1 MSMTLMQAVQMG
13 KAIGMDLQPKL
24 NLSHDPLQGYERS
37 ALTRVVGNKAIT
49 TLIENFQ
56 KDLEKT
62 LKGTFSLDDHIVSRH
77 SFTVC
82 RGKNKGFQGVAV
94 RHMPSKYDDQDTTF
108 VLYDPFKSEEVFC
121 NTKSAKITV
130 WRVGEVSRLTTHIK
144 MGSESSLVRGQQ
156 VFGDKKVGVVVAT
169 PKQRNG
175 SPLYS
180 VGVQWQGEAQESWT
194 FPHLLRLEA

>member
-1 MSMTLMQAVQMG
+1 MS
-13 KAIGMDLQPKL
+13 
-24 NLSHDPLQGYERS
+24 
-37 ALTRVVGNKAIT
+37 
-49 TLIENFQ
+49 
-56 KDLEKT
+56 
-62 LKGTFSLDDHIVSRH
+62 
-77 SFTVC
+77 

-94 RHMPSKYDDQDTTF
+94 RHMPSKYDEADTTF
-108 VLYDPFKSEEVFC
+108 VLYCPFKSEEVFC

-130 WRVGEVSRLTTHIK
+130 WRVGELSRLTNHIK
-144 MGSESSLVRGQQ
+144 MGSESNLVRGQQ